1 MRAKRELSVIE
12 RRPCY
17 ENKEAEQEALGRAAM
32 KFALIGEKYN
42 DKKTKKST
50 A

>member
-32 KFALIGEKYN
+32 KFALIGEKYS
-42 DKKTKKST
+42 DEKTKKST